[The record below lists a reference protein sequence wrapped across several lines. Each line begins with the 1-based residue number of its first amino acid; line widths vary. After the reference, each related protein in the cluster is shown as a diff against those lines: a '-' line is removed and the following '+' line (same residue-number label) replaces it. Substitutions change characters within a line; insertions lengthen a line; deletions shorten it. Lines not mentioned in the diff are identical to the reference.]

1 MLFDTEVAE
10 GAAFQYADDGIHEK
24 RPVETDTADFEL
36 LKCHHC
42 SKHVFAE
49 VGVPFHIGKDGHIY
63 CDAACEREMKR
74 FQDIADIADAMIER
88 GVPAEVHAS

>member
-1 MLFDTEVAE
+1 MFDTAVAE
-10 GAAFQYADDGIHEK
+10 GAAYQYQDDGIHEK
-24 RPVETDTADFEL
+24 KPVETDTADFEL

-49 VGVPFHIGKDGHIY
+49 VGVPFHIGKDG
-63 CDAACEREMKR
+63 DAGCEREMKR

-88 GVPAEVHAS
+88 GAPVEVHA